1 MGCCFLHA
9 HHDDCVGDV
18 RVDGDGADHSD
29 DDDGCDDCYQR
40 DEADQNVRL
49 HDGLLTQT
57 IMMMVVMDVVSP

>member
-29 DDDGCDDCYQR
+29 DDDGCDYW
-40 DEADQNVRL
+40 VVIV
-49 HDGLLTQT
+49 LT
-57 IMMMVVMDVVSP
+57 IVMMMWRRSRSRRSPRERLAA